1 MLVDSFFGDKPH
13 IKIEAPMFL
22 FAGDDEK
29 LGGMLESIRM
39 KVKQEDIPL
48 ETEQAL
54 RNDFMSASA
63 AHKCLEM
70 LDTALSFLQ
79 ATGGSFAQLTHL
91 GDTLLEEYL
100 QTVLLVK
107 EKVFASQ
114 VVATTL
120 RVRHIDALYKLLRKK
135 LVSNPFEKVMA
146 KFKKPLPAVHARKLE
161 AATGRMDVDALLRAL
176 ENLLTEQ
183 LTGGSL
189 NDTGSLKACLD
200 WIEVGE
206 CYLNDT
212 QWFVDHFPAVIQ
224 LKSTMEVFNLLQK
237 INT

>member
-1 MLVDSFFGDKPH
+1 
-13 IKIEAPMFL
+13 MFL

-29 LGGMLESIRM
+29 LGSMLESIRM
-39 KVKQEDIPL
+39 KVKQEDIPM

-54 RNDFMSASA
+54 RNDFVSASA

-114 VVATTL
+114 AVASTL

-135 LVSNPFEKVMA
+135 LVTNPFEKVMA
-146 KFKKPLPAVHARKLE
+146 KYKKPLPVSHVKQLE
-161 AATGRMDVDALLRAL
+161 AAAA
-176 ENLLTEQ
+176 
-183 LTGGSL
+183 
-189 NDTGSLKACLD
+189 
-200 WIEVGE
+200 
-206 CYLNDT
+206 
-212 QWFVDHFPAVIQ
+212 H
-224 LKSTMEVFNLLQK
+224 MEVDVSVTQQH
-237 INT
+237 

>member
-1 MLVDSFFGDKPH
+1 
-13 IKIEAPMFL
+13 MFL

-79 ATGGSFAQLTHL
+79 VTGGSFAQLTHL

-146 KFKKPLPAVHARKLE
+146 KFKKPLPAPHMRRLE
-161 AATGRMDVDALLRAL
+161 TAAGRMDIDVS
-176 ENLLTEQ
+176 NTQ
-183 LTGGSL
+183 TINPVIYNQSSL
-189 NDTGSLKACLD
+189 
-200 WIEVGE
+200 GE
-206 CYLNDT
+206 AY
-212 QWFVDHFPAVIQ
+212 A
-224 LKSTMEVFNLLQK
+224 
-237 INT
+237 